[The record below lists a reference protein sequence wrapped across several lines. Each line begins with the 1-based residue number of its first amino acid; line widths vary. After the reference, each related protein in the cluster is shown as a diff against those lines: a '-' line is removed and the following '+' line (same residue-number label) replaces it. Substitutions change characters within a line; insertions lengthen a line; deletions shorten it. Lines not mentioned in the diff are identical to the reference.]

1 MPIFPM
7 PIVLMIEANSIDEA
21 QQAIDDWVETLDIE
35 TDLPTGTEELE
46 AAPGTEVNDENQR
59 VLFLSNTEDY
69 ALEENGDE
77 ENDEQDHFNDSQ
89 EF

>member
-7 PIVLMIEANSIDEA
+7 PIVFMIEANSVDEA
-21 QQAIDDWVETLDIE
+21 QRAIDEWAETLDIE
-35 TDLPTGTEELE
+35 TDLPAGTEELE

-69 ALEENGDE
+69 ALEENGE
-77 ENDEQDHFNDSQ
+77 EDDQQDHFNDSQ